1 MDATKQKINPTIL
14 YVEDNEINQVAIKKM
29 LKALGYEH
37 VLTATDANETLKLLE
52 DPAIQLDLILMDLG
66 LPGMDGISLIQKIR
80 HSQLKAKNVPI
91 VALTANEEV
100 IAKAKS
106 FVAGVND
113 FLVKPVVQSELGFKL
128 ERFFTKK
135 S

>member
-14 YVEDNEINQVAIKKM
+14 YVEDNEINQLVIKKM
-29 LKALGYEH
+29 LNALGYMQ
-37 VLTATDANETLKLLE
+37 VLIAADANAAIKLLE
-52 DPAIQLDLILMDLG
+52 DPATQPDLILMDLG
-66 LPGMDGISLIQKIR
+66 LPDMNGIALVKKIR
-80 HSQLKAKNVPI
+80 QSKLKAKNVPI

-113 FLVKPVVQSELGFKL
+113 FLVKPVDQAELGFKL
-128 ERFFTKK
+128 ERFFKV

>member
-1 MDATKQKINPTIL
+1 VK
-14 YVEDNEINQVAIKKM
+14 
-29 LKALGYEH
+29 
-37 VLTATDANETLKLLE
+37 
-52 DPAIQLDLILMDLG
+52 
-66 LPGMDGISLIQKIR
+66 KIR
-80 HSQLKAKNVPI
+80 QSKLKAKNVPI

-113 FLVKPVVQSELGFKL
+113 FLVKPVDQAELGFKL
-128 ERFFTKK
+128 ERFFKV